1 MVAIIK
7 TGPSIHRAF
16 NYNEQKVKQGVAECI
31 LAANYPKDLESL
43 TLTGKLNRLLNQAA
57 LNENVTRNSVHIS
70 LNFDPSEK
78 IIPYILGE
86 IAQAYMK
93 QIGFGDQPYLVYQHH
108 DAGHP
113 HIHVVSVKVRS
124 DGSRIDTQNIGRNQ
138 SEKARKLIE
147 QLFNLVKADQKKQNQ
162 VYQLKPV
169 SIEKLQYG
177 KKETK
182 RAITNVL
189 DAVLNTYKYTS
200 LPELNAVLKQYNVKA
215 DRGNEGSRIFRN
227 SGLVYRIIDTNGN
240 PVGVPIKASGFY
252 NKPTLKMLEARYQQN
267 DVARQ
272 SKKSRLKNAIDLHL
286 LKGSNLSVQ
295 SLVNSLEKQG
305 IHTVLRQNKQG
316 VLYGITYVDH
326 QTKCVFNGSDLGK
339 QYSAKAVQDRC
350 NQAHLSKAN
359 PSYPKQSNTWQL
371 NDQQNQENGA
381 SQSLS
386 LSALKLIEDLL
397 APSQSQDNLPHQ
409 LKNTK
414 RKKRK
419 RISNR
424 L

>member
-7 TGPSIHRAF
+7 TGPSIHRTF
-16 NYNEQKVKQGVAECI
+16 NYNEQKVKEGVAECI
-31 LAANYPKDLESL
+31 LTANYPKDLEHL

-78 IIPYILGE
+78 IIPYTLGE

-113 HIHVVSVKVRS
+113 HIHIVSIKVRQ
-124 DGSRIDTQNIGRNQ
+124 DGTRIDTQNIGRNQ

-147 QLFNLVKADQKKQNQ
+147 QLFNLVKADCKKQ
-162 VYQLKPV
+162 VPAYQLKPI
-169 SIEKLQYG
+169 SAEKLQYG

-182 RAITNVL
+182 RAISNVL
-189 DAVLNTYKYTS
+189 DAVLSTYKYTS
-200 LPELNAVLKQYNVKA
+200 LAELNAVLKGYNVKA
-215 DRGNEGSRIFRN
+215 DRGIEGSRIYQNR
-227 SGLVYRIIDTNGN
+227 GLVYRILDANGD
-240 PVGVPIKASGFY
+240 PIGVPLKASEFY
-252 NKPTLKMLEARYQQN
+252 NKPTLKMLEARYRDN

-272 SKKSRLKNAIDLHL
+272 PRKVRVKNAIDLHL
-286 LKGSNLSVQ
+286 LKGSNLSIQ
-295 SLVNSLEKQG
+295 SLISSLEKQG
-305 IHTVLRQNKQG
+305 IHTALRQNGQG
-316 VLYGITYVDH
+316 ILYGITYVDH

-339 QYSAKAVQDRC
+339 QYSAKAVQERC
-350 NQAHLSKAN
+350 SQLPLPRKN
-359 PSYPKQSNTWQL
+359 PSLQQQSES
-371 NDQQNQENGA
+371 QQSA
-381 SQSLS
+381 SQQSQEDGSLQG
-386 LSALKLIEDLL
+386 LSTAASKLIEDLL
-397 APSQSQDNLPHQ
+397 SPYNSQDYLPHQ
-409 LKNTK
+409 LKANK